1 MFVGSLF
8 GFYHVD
14 VDYVVVVG
22 RTALDTRL
30 GFWFE
35 GEEGVGG
42 VEVEGESIHALLPHI
57 VSMEM
62 DLDNVMDGHELEWN

>member
-1 MFVGSLF
+1 LF

-14 VDYVVVVG
+14 IDYVVVVVG
-22 RTALDTRL
+22 TALDTRW

-42 VEVEGESIHALLPHI
+42 VEVESIHALLPHI
-57 VSMEM
+57 ASMEM
-62 DLDNVMDGHELEWN
+62 WIR

>member
-1 MFVGSLF
+1 MFLFVGSLF

-14 VDYVVVVG
+14 VDDVVVG
-22 RTALDTRL
+22 TALDTRL

-42 VEVEGESIHALLPHI
+42 VEVESVEGESIHALLPHI
-57 VSMEM
+57 ASMEM
-62 DLDNVMDGHELEWN
+62 D